1 MPRKKKNEESTNIEE
16 YENKFNTLKEL
27 YKNKCKEISEINI
40 QFSLKDKERE
50 EILTQIRSLQ
60 NKYFD
65 NIDYKLLLDVNSIN
79 DFTVNDS
86 NIKNKTIKSSLINSS
101 SSNSIDKIVI
111 KKPLR
116 STDAET
122 DDDDSVNISDNSS
135 NSDD

>member
-27 YKNKCKEISEINI
+27 YKNECKEISEINI

>member
-1 MPRKKKNEESTNIEE
+1 MPRKKKTEKSN
-16 YENKFNTLKEL
+16 NKEFEKQFTILNEL
-27 YKNKCKEISEINI
+27 YCKKCKEISDLNI
-40 QFSLKDKERE
+40 QFSIIDKERE

-65 NIDYKLLLDVNSIN
+65 NINYKLLLDVKSIN
-79 DFTVNDS
+79 DFAVKDNNNT
-86 NIKNKTIKSSLINSS
+86 NKTIESNIIKSS
-101 SSNSIDKIVI
+101 SSNSIDKIII

-135 NSDD
+135 NSDE